1 MLDRSEYLFIY
12 DVKDSNPNGDP
23 LDENKPRIDE
33 ETGQAFVTDVRLK
46 RTIRD
51 YLHNYMNEEIFII
64 GDKEGNAVTKKS
76 KLEKYKNN
84 QEVIEKWIDIRLFGA
99 TTAVTGRTMAI
110 TGPVQ
115 FNYGRSMHKVDL
127 TYVKGTTVMSSKEG
141 NKQGT
146 FTEKYIL
153 PYALIAFHGVLNERA
168 AENQSLNLTEE
179 DVNKMIKGLWYGTKN
194 LMSNSK
200 MGHMPRLLI
209 EVEYNEK
216 FFHIGELDKLITYV
230 SDKEDIKIRDIKDG
244 YIEVSSIID
253 KFNTYSDKIKS
264 IRVMKND
271 RVIIKYNGENIDLI
285 NKLKE
290 ININV
295 ENIEC

>member
-1 MLDRSEYLFIY
+1 MGGILLNDSGRKKFITAF
-12 DVKDSNPNGDP
+12 
-23 LDENKPRIDE
+23 E
-33 ETGQAFVTDVRLK
+33 EKLESTIKHKKINRNVSYRRL
-46 RTIRD
+46 IRMEL
-51 YLHNYMNEEIFII
+51 Y
-64 GDKEGNAVTKKS
+64 
-76 KLEKYKNN
+76 KLEKHLMD
-84 QEVIEKWIDIRLFGA
+84 EE
-99 TTAVTGRTMAI
+99 
-110 TGPVQ
+110 
-115 FNYGRSMHKVDL
+115 DL